1 MVIFHPFPNNTID
14 DLEQKLFQET
24 SGNIGGYIRRV
35 RRQMTLLRVPKFTVE
50 YEANLAE
57 VLKQLNVTAVF
68 SEAALLTEMT
78 SSPLHVQDILHKTKI
93 IVDEDGSEAAAASG
107 VVLNTRLGGQMKE
120 ININSPFIFSIYN
133 TENHISLFMG
143 KITNPG
149 GGGEAEAEPLLGLR
163 EFAGDYDDYGAAEIE
178 EEEVIKTVCS
188 GGSLQDCVYKVCN
201 FPDVELQKVCI
212 LDCEAKC

>member
-1 MVIFHPFPNNTID
+1 MSSETNLESAELKELEATLVVLPYVEDKYKMVIFHPFPNSTID

-107 VVLNTRLGGQMKE
+107 VVLNTRLGRYK
-120 ININSPFIFSIYN
+120 YVKYLLN
-133 TENHISLFMG
+133 TQ
-143 KITNPG
+143 
-149 GGGEAEAEPLLGLR
+149 EPC
-163 EFAGDYDDYGAAEIE
+163 F
-178 EEEVIKTVCS
+178 
-188 GGSLQDCVYKVCN
+188 
-201 FPDVELQKVCI
+201 
-212 LDCEAKC
+212 